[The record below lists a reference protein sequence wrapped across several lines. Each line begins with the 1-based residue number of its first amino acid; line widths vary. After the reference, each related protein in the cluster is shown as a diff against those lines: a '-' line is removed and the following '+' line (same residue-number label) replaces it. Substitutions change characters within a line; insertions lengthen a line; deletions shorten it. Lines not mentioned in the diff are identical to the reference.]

1 VWIVEFCA
9 RHSSDCVQMAEEC
22 TEAERRRAWLELAQ
36 RWVQV
41 ADDARAS
48 NRRDKPSAADRLDG
62 DGSGPAIGFTP

>member
-48 NRRDKPSAADRLDG
+48 NRRDKPSADRLDG
-62 DGSGPAIGFTP
+62 NGGGPAIGFTP